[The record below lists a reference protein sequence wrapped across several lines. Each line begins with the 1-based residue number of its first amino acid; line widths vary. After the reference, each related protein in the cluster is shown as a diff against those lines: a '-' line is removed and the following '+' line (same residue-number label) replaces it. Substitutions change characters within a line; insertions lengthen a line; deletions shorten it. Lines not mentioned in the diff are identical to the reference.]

1 TIADFQRFLLAW
13 QHVAPENQMEGVAG
27 VEAIL
32 HLLDGY
38 ELPASAWEPA
48 VLAARVKDYDP
59 RWLDQLCF
67 SGRIGW
73 GRLSPPQNQN
83 SHAFAPLRSSPIAL
97 FARENLSSW
106 LELAAQPQKKFSGET
121 ELVLQTL
128 AENGALFFGEIVQR
142 TKLLQSRVEQALGE
156 LAAHGWVTADSFEGL
171 RALLTPPEKRA
182 PFGDVGR
189 PRRHRAVTSIEF
201 AGRWSLL
208 RKVAAQ
214 NFSEENIFA
223 QQGAADLQ
231 SAENNKNAAFP
242 SADKMSAALS
252 QNLQNVN
259 SQNRDDALETF
270 AKTLLR
276 RYGIVFR
283 KILERE
289 ALKVSWFELGK
300 IYRRLEAR
308 GEIRGGYFVNG
319 VSGEQFALPEA
330 IGLLRSIRKTKASGD
345 LVTLSAAD
353 PLNLVGILTQGA
365 RIASVWRNRILWR
378 DGVPLAGLEAGK
390 ILNLNGAEDLNGYE
404 RALKIGKLP
413 VALRRYY

>member
-1 TIADFQRFLLAW
+1 LT
-13 QHVAPENQMEGVAG
+13 
-27 VEAIL
+27 
-32 HLLDGY
+32 
-38 ELPASAWEPA
+38 
-48 VLAARVKDYDP
+48 
-59 RWLDQLCF
+59 
-67 SGRIGW
+67 
-73 GRLSPPQNQN
+73 
-83 SHAFAPLRSSPIAL
+83 
-97 FARENLSSW
+97 
-106 LELAAQPQKKFSGET
+106 LAAQPQKEFSSET
-121 ELVLQTL
+121 KLVLKTL
-128 AENGALFFGEIVQR
+128 AESGALFFGEIVQR

-156 LAAHGWVTADSFEGL
+156 LAAHGFVTADSFEGL
-171 RALLTPPEKRA
+171 RALLTPLEKRA

-208 RKVAAQ
+208 RK
-214 NFSEENIFA
+214 FP
-223 QQGAADLQ
+223 
-231 SAENNKNAAFP
+231 AEDF
-242 SADKMSAALS
+242 S
-252 QNLQNVN
+252 QNENEE
-259 SQNRDDALETF
+259 SHSKNRDDALEVF

-276 RYGIVFR
+276 RYGVVFR

-308 GEIRGGYFVNG
+308 GEIRGGYFING

-330 IGLLRSIRKTKASGD
+330 IGSLRATRKEKNSGEEII
-345 LVTLSAAD
+345 LSAAD
-353 PLNLVGILTQGA
+353 PLNLIGILTPGA

-378 DGVPLAGLEAGK
+378 DGIPLAGLEAGK